1 MTHSAAGK
9 GRRKA
14 AQKFQH
20 LQGKRVWSKTK
31 NKGFQRLHRLTQWD
45 TIVPGVHVIF
55 HWF

>member
-45 TIVPGVHVIF
+45 TIVPGVHAIF

>member
-31 NKGFQRLHRLTQWD
+31 NKGFQRLQRLTQWD